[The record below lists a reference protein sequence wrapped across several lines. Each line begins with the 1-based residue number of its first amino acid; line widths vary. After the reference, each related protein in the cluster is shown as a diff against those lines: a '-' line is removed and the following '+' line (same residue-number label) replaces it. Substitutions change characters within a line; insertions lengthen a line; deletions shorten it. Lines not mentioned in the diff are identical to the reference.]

1 MAKIATE
8 NLFQEIEISNESKI
22 FNENEILI
30 DENENTDQNNNKKL
44 PITLFQEIET
54 ELLDRLLHIEGS
66 ESDNET
72 DDPIEFIQ
80 NIVNTVKQDF
90 DGVVKEGERKTFLN
104 ILIRNFATL
113 LSVKFRKNNQN
124 CKIIHFNGVKNMV
137 RTKLTP
143 KKRVRIRQW
152 SPKEPYTKYKIKALF
167 PEQKTIDIKKN
178 GQVVQTVT
186 MRRKTRKCTNRWA
199 RTF

>member
-90 DGVVKEGERKTFLN
+90 DGVVEEGERKTFLN
-104 ILIRNFATL
+104 ILTKIFATL
-113 LSVKFRKNNQN
+113 LSVKADYLEKIFKNA
-124 CKIIHFNGVKNMV
+124 
-137 RTKLTP
+137 KLSFSTVL
-143 KKRVRIRQW
+143 KTW
-152 SPKEPYTKYKIKALF
+152 SER
-167 PEQKTIDIKKN
+167 N
-178 GQVVQTVT
+178 
-186 MRRKTRKCTNRWA
+186 
-199 RTF
+199 